1 MCNLYSMTK
10 NQAAIRNLFK
20 VDRDITGNLPPMP
33 GIFPDKMAPII
44 RNSADGRELAMLRWG
59 MPSSS
64 AALSKR
70 RRPARR
76 SWRTRANQLISRT
89 AAQGARQGHDQHST
103 ARQQALDEMAGA

>member
-33 GIFPDKMAPII
+33 GIFPDKMAPIV
-44 RNSADGRELAMLRWG
+44 RNGTDGRELAMLRWG

-64 AALSKR
+64 AALFKK
-70 RRPARR
+70 AK
-76 SWRTRANQLISRT
+76 TRAGKWRPRANRLISRSCC
-89 AAQGARQGHDQHST
+89 ARSPT
-103 ARQQALDEMAGA
+103 RALPTFDG